1 MVAILAGPLAGVPAL
16 AVPIPHCK
24 APLGSVIV
32 LEPDVDWWTDLGLAS
47 PRALLD
53 AFVEDSGCFTRRTAA
68 ADLADKAD
76 FALMPDGLQIVPDR
90 DLGPPRGGPATDGV
104 GGGGVEPGGEG
115 APTVSGKRVAPRE
128 ISAVELTL
136 TDQRTRRPALRTR
149 GSTRAS
155 AGGDAPILSA
165 ALGSAGAE
173 AYVRTPI
180 GRRFARGFLDAYCG
194 LVSTLERQA
203 LKETRPKD

>member
-1 MVAILAGPLAGVPAL
+1 MPAL

-32 LEPDVDWWTDLGLAS
+32 LDPVVDWWSDLELVS
-47 PRALLD
+47 PRPLLE
-53 AFVEDSGCFTRRTAA
+53 AFIEESGCFTRRTAA
-68 ADLADKAD
+68 ADFADKAD
-76 FALMPDGLQIVPDR
+76 FALMPDALQIVPDR
-90 DLGPPRGGPATDGV
+90 DLGPPPGGPATDGV
-104 GGGGVEPGGEG
+104 GGGGAEPGGEG

-136 TDQRTRRPALRTR
+136 VDQRTRKRALRTQ
-149 GSTRAS
+149 GSTRAT
-155 AGGDAPILSA
+155 AGGDAPIFSA

-173 AYVRTPI
+173 SYIRTPI
-180 GRRFARGFLDAYCG
+180 GRRFARGFLDAYRG